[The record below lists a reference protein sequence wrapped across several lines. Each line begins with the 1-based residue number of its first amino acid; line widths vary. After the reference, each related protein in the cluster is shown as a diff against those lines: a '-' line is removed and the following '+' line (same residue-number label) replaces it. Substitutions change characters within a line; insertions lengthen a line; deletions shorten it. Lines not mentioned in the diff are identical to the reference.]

1 MLYISP
7 AARHHASGYGPPPCV
22 LPKPCA
28 AASAPPSLFT
38 LIAHPCAPCPRS
50 FKYADGVLACAKHV
64 EPGVPPGVL
73 PSSLT
78 IERVVFLGLPPAAA
92 YKAKL
97 GDGRVVDLE
106 QGPLHPRA
114 PTSRSTYS
122 LPRAALPVGTDWTLA
137 IIKA

>member
-1 MLYISP
+1 M
-7 AARHHASGYGPPPCV
+7 
-22 LPKPCA
+22 
-28 AASAPPSLFT
+28 
-38 LIAHPCAPCPRS
+38 
-50 FKYADGVLACAKHV
+50 LACAKHV